1 MNVFDTTI
9 RRRTILGTAGRLA
22 GVAAAAGIFGAGLAL
37 PFGANAAAPTLEPE
51 EKVEQT
57 IKRLFGDRKIQDGA
71 TMMKLDTQLIAENG
85 SVVPVKVDIDV
96 EPTAKKYVKT
106 VYFVADKNR
115 RPMSAKFNVSPA
127 MGKPM
132 IEANVRLGES
142 TDFRAIAEMN
152 DGSLF
157 QVKQAIKV
165 TVGGC
170 GG

>member
-1 MNVFDTTI
+1 MSLFNTTI
-9 RRRTILGTAGRLA
+9 RRRTVLGTAGKFA
-22 GVAAAAGIFGAGLAL
+22 GVAAAASIFGAGLAL
-37 PFGANAAAPTLEPE
+37 PFGANAAAPKLEPE

-57 IKRLFGDRKIQDGA
+57 LKRMFGDRKIQDGA
-71 TMMKLDTQLIAENG
+71 SMMKLDTQLIAENG
-85 SVVPVKVDIDV
+85 SVVPVKVDINV
-96 EPTAKKYVKT
+96 EPTPQKHVKT
-106 VYFVADKNR
+106 VYFIADKNR
-115 RPMSAKFNVSPA
+115 RPLSAKFNVSPA

-157 QVKQAIKV
+157 EVKQAIKV

>member
-1 MNVFDTTI
+1 MSAFNTTI
-9 RRRTILGTAGRLA
+9 RRRTILGAAGKLA
-22 GVAAAAGIFGAGLAL
+22 GLAAWAGVLGTGLAL
-37 PFGANAAAPTLEPE
+37 PFSASAAAPVLEPE

-57 IKRLFGDRKIQDGA
+57 LKRMFGNRKIQDGA
-71 TMMKLDTQLIAENG
+71 SMMKLDTQLIAENG
-85 SVVPVKVDIDV
+85 SVVPVKVDINI
-96 EPTAKKYVKT
+96 EPTPQKYVKT
-106 VYFVADKNR
+106 VYFIADKNR
-115 RPMSAKFNVSPA
+115 RPLSAKFTVSPA

-157 QVKQAIKV
+157 EVKQAIKV

>member
-1 MNVFDTTI
+1 MKTFDMALS
-9 RRRTILGTAGRLA
+9 RRTVLGFAGKL
-22 GVAAAAGIFGAGLAL
+22 AGLAATAGV
-37 PFGANAAAPTLEPE
+37 FGSALAWTAPASAAAPALPPE
-51 EKVEQT
+51 ESVEQT
-57 IKRLFGDRKIQDGA
+57 IKRIFGDRKIGDGSS
-71 TMMKLDTQLIAENG
+71 MMKLDTQLIAENG
-85 SVVPVKVDIDV
+85 SVVPVKLDINV
-96 EPTAKKYVKT
+96 EPTAQKHVKT
-106 VYFVADKNR
+106 VYFIADKNR
-115 RPMSAKFNVSPA
+115 RPMSAKFNFTPA

-132 IEANVRLGES
+132 VEANVRLGES

>member
-1 MNVFDTTI
+1 MSVLDTTI
-9 RRRTILGTAGRLA
+9 GRRTVLTAAGRLA
-22 GVAAAAGIFGAGLAL
+22 GLAAAAGVFGAGMAL
-37 PFGANAAAPTLEPE
+37 PFDAIAAAPKLEPE

-57 IKRLFGDRKIQDGA
+57 LKRMFGDRKIQDGA
-71 TMMKLDTQLIAENG
+71 SMMKLDTQLIAENG
-85 SVVPVKVDIDV
+85 SVVPVKIEINV
-96 EPTAKKYVKT
+96 EPTATKHVKT
-106 VYFVADKNR
+106 VYFIADKNR

-132 IEANVRLGES
+132 IEANVRLGKS